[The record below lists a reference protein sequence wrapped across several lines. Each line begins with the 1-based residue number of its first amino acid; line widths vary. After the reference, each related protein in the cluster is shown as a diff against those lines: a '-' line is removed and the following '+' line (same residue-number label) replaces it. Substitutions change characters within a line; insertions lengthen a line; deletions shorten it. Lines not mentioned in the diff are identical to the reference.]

1 MKAKQ
6 FTESKSSITEFYY
19 NIHVAQIFESAGRDE
34 LSLSFYHKAKGNF
47 IIYSELLGVL
57 TSI

>member
-34 LSLSFYHKAKGNF
+34 LSLSFYHKAKGNSYF
-47 IIYSELLGVL
+47 TQNCLEC
-57 TSI
+57 

>member
-34 LSLSFYHKAKGNF
+34 LSLSFYHKAKGNL
-47 IIYSELLGVL
+47 IIIQNCLEF
-57 TSI
+57 